1 MVLTYVMREIGFLG
15 EFLKTKLCHSTLITW
30 ESEMTG
36 DIYDVWNTFNS
47 LEQNSSFCYARH
59 KRVFDFFAYR
69 LDYLLI

>member
-1 MVLTYVMREIGFLG
+1 MRRPRLCEQFGVEDIELVKGMVLTYVMREIGFLG

-47 LEQNSSFCYARH
+47 LEGKF
-59 KRVFDFFAYR
+59 
-69 LDYLLI
+69 